1 VLNVVACTAAVALGA
16 IILRAV
22 GRPPALSPAPDG
34 RSQPWSRRAG
44 AIGSVIT
51 ARLTGPIRARR
62 RQRALELAWP
72 GVADELAAGLRTGAS
87 LPQALATVAATRTD
101 DASLTLRRLL
111 GPVERGQALAEGGG
125 RWAERA
131 VSVDEQLLA
140 EAVQLAAWAG
150 RPEPVLFDA
159 VADAGRERQALA
171 GELRAQTAQAR
182 ASAAVMA
189 VLPVGFTALTAMTNA
204 GAAHFLLTTTGGWA
218 CIVTGLTLEVLGGV
232 WMRTAIRR
240 AAR

>member
-72 GVADELAAGLRTGAS
+72 GVADELA
-87 LPQALATVAATRTD
+87 ALATVAATRTD